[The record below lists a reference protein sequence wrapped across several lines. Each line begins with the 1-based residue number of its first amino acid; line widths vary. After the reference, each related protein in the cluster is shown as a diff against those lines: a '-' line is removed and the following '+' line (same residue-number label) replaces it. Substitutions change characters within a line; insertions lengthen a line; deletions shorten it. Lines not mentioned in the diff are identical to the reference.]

1 MKILVDADGCP
12 VKDIIIDV
20 AKKYNIKVI
29 LVKSIC
35 HELHDDYAE
44 IVTVDKGKDM
54 ADIALINNTEEGDI
68 VVTQDYG
75 VAAMAIA
82 KKATAINQNG
92 WAYTEDNIDG
102 LLMKRYIGQEMRK
115 NHRKY
120 TKIPRRTKKDDIKF
134 EEWLVSYLE
143 SKSRADRGGD

>member
-20 AKKYNIKVI
+20 ARRYNTGVV

-35 HELHDDYAE
+35 HELYDDYAE
-44 IVTVDKGKDM
+44 IITVDKGKDV
-54 ADIALINNTEEGDI
+54 ADIALINNTKAGDI

-82 KKATAINQNG
+82 KKAFAINQNG
-92 WAYTEDNIDG
+92 WSYTDDNMDN
-102 LLMKRYIGQEMRK
+102 LLMKRYIGQEMRRK
-115 NHRKY
+115 YKKY
-120 TKIPRRTKKDDIKF
+120 TKIPKRTKEDDIEF
-134 EEWLVSYLE
+134 EKLLVSYLE
-143 SKSRADRGGD
+143 NR